1 MPDGTP
7 IKDEYQKYR
16 EQQEKEYQDLQKK
29 IADKHEKKL
38 KKREN
43 SIMSRLNFNPLIKLL
58 VQKSLPA
65 SSLKLMK
72 EEQKKARFDS

>member
-1 MPDGTP
+1 MNLKNNNLMPDGTP
-7 IKDEYQKYR
+7 IIDEYQKYR
-16 EQQEKEYQDLQKK
+16 EEQAKEYQDMQKK

-58 VQKSLPA
+58 V
-65 SSLKLMK
+65 
-72 EEQKKARFDS
+72 